1 MPEPLIDKRE
11 DKKSDK
17 LVQDWIG
24 GRYED
29 CAVVLKIG
37 ENYFGGFSG
46 MTAADG
52 RSLVK
57 IRNGLAEAKVIWGLA
72 KVRDYVRR
80 LKDRGYDAKAYR
92 ISVDNE
98 IDV

>member
-1 MPEPLIDKRE
+1 MVGATGICMSEPLIDKRE
-11 DKKSDK
+11 HKKSDK
-17 LVQDWIG
+17 LFQEWIS

-52 RSLVK
+52 RSLAK
-57 IRNGLAEAKVIWGLA
+57 IRNGLAEAKVIWGLR
-72 KVRDYVRR
+72 VSDWVPPQNLIREG
-80 LKDRGYDAKAYR
+80 LFLHQG
-92 ISVDNE
+92 
-98 IDV
+98 